1 VLQALG
7 ESYRIERPKEKYMT
21 LTIPEFISIVVG
33 IMSFLLAII
42 SIWIT
47 FHFKKQTDDVNRDTK
62 NLLVEVK
69 SESKSITNGVLK
81 ELKQWGDTGRV
92 AVSQMVENQTNNSIP
107 TGFKPNLQ
115 ETKGGDKK

>member
-1 VLQALG
+1 MNL
-7 ESYRIERPKEKYMT
+7 S
-21 LTIPEFISIVVG
+21 IPEFISIIIG

-42 SIWIT
+42 SICIT
-47 FHFKKQTDDVNRDTK
+47 LHFKKQTDDVNRDTK

-92 AVSQMVENQTNNSIP
+92 AVSQMVENQTNNSTP
-107 TGFKPNLQ
+107 SGFKPSLS
-115 ETKGGDKK
+115 ETVGEKK